1 MFCATCNLEY
11 PDHLN
16 FCRRC
21 GQTLVRALGERATES
36 VCCTRC
42 GARVI
47 HGEKFCQH
55 CGTRV
60 GSAGQE
66 TVVGICQNCNT
77 YWRSGWQYC
86 KSCGVDSEQ
95 ALQPNAT
102 PTHQQNVA
110 KRNTLETELPDTR
123 IPCPYCEAATQP
135 FSLFCDNCGM
145 RLATETPKESAAIK
159 AKEAV
164 KAPLM
169 VEPEGDDSLSRLD
182 DLLLDDPLD
191 EGSKKPSPSV
201 STSAVAP
208 SGVVAELPRTA
219 SPLRLVE
226 KPRETE
232 FLSAP
237 SQVTVLPIA
246 RAEANT
252 QTTDAEVPKPQS
264 WRAAVIPPSVDI
276 ETETPPS
283 YPVNNPAKPT
293 KPATQPLSLFVGEAG
308 LSRRSGWHVPLWLGG
323 VLLSSFLLV
332 GIWKKAQPANPVSTS
347 GAPKSVN
354 QPPINSTP
362 VTPVGMVYV
371 PGGKFEM
378 GRNDGTPTERPSR
391 TIELKP
397 FFLDRTEV
405 TNQQYLAFVEATGR
419 VAPSHWRGGKPLPGD
434 ANLPV
439 VNVAWEEASDFALWA
454 SKRLPT
460 EEEWE
465 FAARSTDGRLYPWGN
480 TWEPSFA
487 NTAQSQTGKIVE
499 VGRNL
504 AGTSPYGVVDMC
516 GNVWEWTSSQLR
528 AYGTPQELLEEGVM
542 VIRGGAFDSPKDYA
556 TTTYRGA
563 VKTGKPYPKTGFRCA
578 KDLP

>member
-86 KSCGVDSEQ
+86 KSCGVDSDQ

-110 KRNTLETELPDTR
+110 KRNTLETELPDAR

-145 RLATETPKESAAIK
+145 RLATETPKEQA
-159 AKEAV
+159 AV
-164 KAPLM
+164 KDQEVEKAPPVM
-169 VEPEGDDSLSRLD
+169 IREDREDDDSLSRLD

-191 EGSKKPSPSV
+191 DRSKKSSPSV
-201 STSAVAP
+201 SISAGARPSVVTESARTS
-208 SGVVAELPRTA
+208 

-237 SQVTVLPIA
+237 SQIAVLPVA
-246 RAEANT
+246 RAEANFQPT
-252 QTTDAEVPKPQS
+252 GAEAPKPQS
-264 WRAAVIPPSVDI
+264 WRAAVIPPSADI
-276 ETETPPS
+276 ETETPPN
-283 YPVNNPAKPT
+283 YLTKPT

-308 LSRRSGWHVPLWLGG
+308 LSRRSGWHVPLLLGG
-323 VLLSSFLLV
+323 VLLGSFLLV
-332 GIWKKAQPANPVSTS
+332 GIWRKAQSANPAASNAT
-347 GAPKSVN
+347 PKPASK
-354 QPPINSTP
+354 PPINSAP

-378 GRNDGTPTERPSR
+378 GRNDGAPTERPLR
-391 TIELKP
+391 ALELKP

-419 VAPSHWRGGKPLPGD
+419 VAPSHWRAGKPLPNE

-439 VNVAWEEASDFALWA
+439 VNVAWEEARDFALWA

-487 NTAQSQTGKIVE
+487 NTTEGKNGKIVE

-504 AGTSPYGVVDMC
+504 AGASPYGVVDMC

-528 AYGTPQELLEEGVM
+528 AYGTQELLEEGVM